1 MTATTTPF
9 FRSMQENDLDA
20 VMAIEQTIY
29 THPWTRGNFQGSLRA
44 GHHAWVMMQ
53 NNAIIGYAVAMVVLD
68 EAQLLNLSVATS
80 FQRQGYGSALLR
92 HVNKEAAAMGAD
104 YVFLEV
110 RASNVPAIA
119 LYQKVGF
126 IEVSVRKGYYPLGQN
141 REDAVIMRLAI

>member
-1 MTATTTPF
+1 MTATVTPY

-20 VMAIEQTIY
+20 VLALEQTIY
-29 THPWTRGNFQGSLRA
+29 THPWTRGNFQDSLRA

-53 NNAIIGYAVAMVVLD
+53 NDSIIGYAVTIVVLD
-68 EAQLLNLSVATS
+68 EAQLLNLSVAAS
-80 FQRQGYGSALLR
+80 FHRQGYGSALLR